1 MPVQDSWVELWL
13 RRYCAPGKHRF
24 GPSSRPRVLRCDL
37 CGKEELPGGATCLI
51 CGIPGERQ
59 FVLRSLVGPETLEG
73 KLCGPCLD
81 DFRERE
87 TIQGW
92 TIEAAG

>member
-13 RRYCAPGKHRF
+13 GRYCAPGHHRF
-24 GPSSRPRVLRCDL
+24 APSKPGVFTCEL

-59 FVLRSLVGPETLEG
+59 FVLRSLTGTDSLEG

-81 DFRERE
+81 DFLDRGSIR
-87 TIQGW
+87 GW
-92 TIEAAG
+92 TVEATG